1 MRRERGFFTCA
12 GSSPQGSAP
21 LRPVEILHDEYNI
34 QLYVGIVKSSQNF
47 SQVSVPSESEIFA
60 FRSFCPI
67 SATTQYAP
75 QTPYE
80 IPPIVVKRLFKFRL
94 KFEFVLKFVPHQM
107 AIVVNDGIVKTTYA
121 LSFSSLKNKQTKN
134 PKIINAS
141 P

>member
-1 MRRERGFFTCA
+1 M
-12 GSSPQGSAP
+12 
-21 LRPVEILHDEYNI
+21 PVHLPRVPHRSGRSKFYMMNI
-34 QLYVGIVKSSQNF
+34 IFNCMLVVKSSQNF